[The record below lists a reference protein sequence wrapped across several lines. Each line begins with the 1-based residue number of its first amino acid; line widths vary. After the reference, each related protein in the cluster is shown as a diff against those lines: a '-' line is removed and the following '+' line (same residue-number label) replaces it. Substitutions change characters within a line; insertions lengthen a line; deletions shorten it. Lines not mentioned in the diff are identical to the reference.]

1 MMALHPTSQVQH
13 AARHD
18 LTYALALGIA
28 IIALMVIATFAV
40 GQLNLTVP
48 SLEFVPDPAG
58 LELPF

>member
-1 MMALHPTSQVQH
+1 MALHPTSQVQQ

-28 IIALMVIATFAV
+28 IIALIVIASMVFT
-40 GQLNLTVP
+40 LNLTVP

>member
-1 MMALHPTSQVQH
+1 MALHPTSQVQH

-18 LTYALALGIA
+18 LTYALVLGIA
-28 IIALMVIATFAV
+28 IIALMVIASLVFT
-40 GQLNLTVP
+40 LNLTVP